1 MKYLLSILVITFS
14 LFSFILYASESAWSL
29 LDEGGKIVFVRHAY
43 APGGGDPDDFVIKD
57 CLTQRNLNQQG
68 IDQSISMGQ
77 EFSKRDIPIQQVYSS
92 QWCRCKDTA
101 SYAFGDYQELN
112 SLNSTFEGKYRQN
125 HQRQMNELKALI
137 ASWDDTEGNLIL
149 VTHYVIIGGVLGY
162 YPSSGELVITNKSLD
177 VLDSIK
183 TNY

>member
-68 IDQSISMGQ
+68 IDQSISMGK
-77 EFSKRDIPIQQVYSS
+77 EFAKRNVPIQQVYSS
-92 QWCRCKDTA
+92 EWCRCKDTA
-101 SYAFGDYQELN
+101 LYAFGDYQELS
-112 SLNSTFEGKYRQN
+112 SLNSTFQGEYRQN
-125 HQRQMNELKALI
+125 HQHQMKELKELI
-137 ASWDDTEGNLIL
+137 ANWNDTEGNLIL
-149 VTHYVIIGGVLGY
+149 VTHYVIIGGILAY
-162 YPSSGELVITNKSLD
+162 YPSSGELVITDKSLE
-177 VLDSIK
+177 VLGSIK
-183 TNY
+183 TVY

>member
-1 MKYLLSILVITFS
+1 MRYVLSLLIFLCS
-14 LFSFILYASESAWSL
+14 LLHPLAYANESTWSL
-29 LDEGGKIVFVRHAY
+29 LEEGGKIVFIRHAY
-43 APGGGDPDDFVIKD
+43 APGSGDPDNFVIED
-57 CLTQRNLNQQG
+57 CSTQRNLNQQG
-68 IDQSISMGQ
+68 IDQSISIGQ
-77 EFSKRDIPIQQVYSS
+77 NFSKRDIPIQQVYSS

-101 SYAFGDYQELN
+101 SYAFGDYQELS

-149 VTHYVIIGGVLGY
+149 VTHYVIIGGVLGH

>member
-1 MKYLLSILVITFS
+1 MNFLKEIYLS
-14 LFSFILYASESAWSL
+14 
-29 LDEGGKIVFVRHAY
+29 
-43 APGGGDPDDFVIKD
+43 
-57 CLTQRNLNQQG
+57 
-68 IDQSISMGQ
+68 
-77 EFSKRDIPIQQVYSS
+77 QVYSS

-101 SYAFGDYQELN
+101 SYVFGDYQELN

-125 HQRQMNELKALI
+125 NQRQMNELKALI

-149 VTHYVIIGGVLGY
+149 VTHYVIIGGFLGH

>member
-1 MKYLLSILVITFS
+1 MRCFLSILIFIFS
-14 LFSFILYASESAWSL
+14 LLLPLSYASGSAWSL
-29 LDEGGKIVFVRHAY
+29 LEEGSKIVFIRHAY
-43 APGGGDPDDFVIKD
+43 APGGGDPDNFAIED
-57 CLTQRNLNQQG
+57 CSTQRNLNQQG

-77 EFSKRDIPIQQVYSS
+77 EFSKRNIPIQQVYSS

-101 SYAFGDYQELN
+101 SFAFGDYQELN

-125 HQRQMNELKALI
+125 HQRQMNELKAMI

-149 VTHYVIIGGVLGY
+149 VTHYVIIEGVLGY
-162 YPSSGELVITNKSLD
+162 YPDSGELVITNKSLK

-183 TNY
+183 TKY

>member
-1 MKYLLSILVITFS
+1 MKCFLSILIFIFS
-14 LFSFILYASESAWSL
+14 LLLPLSYASGSAWSL
-29 LDEGGKIVFVRHAY
+29 LEEGSKIVFIRHAY
-43 APGGGDPDDFVIKD
+43 APGGGDPDNFAIED
-57 CLTQRNLNQQG
+57 CSTQRNLNQQG

-77 EFSKRDIPIQQVYSS
+77 EFSKRNIPIQQVYSS

-101 SYAFGDYQELN
+101 SFAFGDYQELK

-125 HQRQMNELKALI
+125 HQRQMNELKAMI

-149 VTHYVIIGGVLGY
+149 VTHYVIIGGALGY
-162 YPSSGELVITNKSLD
+162 YPSSGELVITNKSLE

-183 TNY
+183 TKY

>member
-1 MKYLLSILVITFS
+1 MRSFLSILIFI
-14 LFSFILYASESAWSL
+14 SFLLLPSAYANEAAWSL
-29 LDEGGKIVFVRHAY
+29 LEEGGKIVFIRHAY
-43 APGGGDPDDFVIKD
+43 APGGGDPDNFVIED
-57 CLTQRNLNQQG
+57 CSTQRNLNQQG

-77 EFSKRDIPIQQVYSS
+77 EFLKRDIPIQQVYTS

-149 VTHYVIIGGVLGY
+149 VTHYVIIGGVLEH

>member
-1 MKYLLSILVITFS
+1 MRCFLSILIFIFS
-14 LFSFILYASESAWSL
+14 LLLPLSYASGSAWSL
-29 LDEGGKIVFVRHAY
+29 LEEGSKIVFIRHAY
-43 APGGGDPDDFVIKD
+43 APGGGDPDNFAIED
-57 CLTQRNLNQQG
+57 CSTQRNLNQQG

-77 EFSKRDIPIQQVYSS
+77 EFSKRNIPIQQVYSS

-101 SYAFGDYQELN
+101 SFAFGDYQELN

-125 HQRQMNELKALI
+125 HQRQMNELKAMI

-149 VTHYVIIGGVLGY
+149 VTHYVIIEGVLGY
-162 YPSSGELVITNKSLD
+162 YPNSGELVITNKSLK

-183 TNY
+183 TKY

>member
-1 MKYLLSILVITFS
+1 MRYILLLLIFLFSLLLPLAYANESTWSIL
-14 LFSFILYASESAWSL
+14 EN
-29 LDEGGKIVFVRHAY
+29 GGKIVFIRHAY
-43 APGGGDPDDFVIKD
+43 APGGGDPDNFVIED
-57 CLTQRNLNQQG
+57 CSTQRNLNQQG
-68 IDQSISMGQ
+68 IDQSISIGQ
-77 EFSKRDIPIQQVYSS
+77 NFSKRDIPIQQVYSS

-125 HQRQMNELKALI
+125 HQHQMKELKELI
-137 ASWDDTEGNLIL
+137 DSWDDTEGNLIL
-149 VTHYVIIGGVLGY
+149 VTHYVIIGGTLGY
-162 YPSSGELVITNKSLD
+162 YSSSGELVITNKSLD

>member
-1 MKYLLSILVITFS
+1 MRYVLSLLIFLCS
-14 LFSFILYASESAWSL
+14 LLHPLAYANESTWSL
-29 LDEGGKIVFVRHAY
+29 LEEGGKIVFIRHAY
-43 APGGGDPDDFVIKD
+43 APGSGDPDNFVIED
-57 CLTQRNLNQQG
+57 CSTQRNLNQQG
-68 IDQSISMGQ
+68 IDQSISIGQ
-77 EFSKRDIPIQQVYSS
+77 NFSKRDIPIQQVYSS

-149 VTHYVIIGGVLGY
+149 VTHYVIIGGVLEH